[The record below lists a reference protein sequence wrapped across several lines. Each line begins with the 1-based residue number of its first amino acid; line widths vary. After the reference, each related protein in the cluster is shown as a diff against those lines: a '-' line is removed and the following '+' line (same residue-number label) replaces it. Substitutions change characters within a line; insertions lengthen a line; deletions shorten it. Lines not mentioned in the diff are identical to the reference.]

1 MQDAPLA
8 RDYMNVRDSLSPEQR
23 EGIKN
28 KFHEKIKPKGHG
40 CKTCHI
46 EKSLLDLKRLGFAA
60 NRIENLR
67 KLSVIGMLAKYE
79 EFYMPELFSDP
90 MYQDEKK

>member
-8 RDYMNVRDSLSPEQR
+8 KDYMKVRDTLSPEQR

-28 KFHEKIKPKGHG
+28 KFHEEIKPQGYG
-40 CKTCHI
+40 CKSCHI

-60 NRIENLR
+60 NRIENLK

-79 EFYMPELFSDP
+79 NFYMPELFSEPGSKADKP
-90 MYQDEKK
+90 